1 MVLLKNNRTFEDFF
15 FFFFKC
21 VKNAFLWSWDIS
33 SALLGILETSFKG
46 LSTRKDLN
54 ILMSSMLD
62 SMNSVIDLEIGK
74 PLSPMRS
81 PSRFKIVLLNVYVLW
96 GLLIYIYIFI
106 IVNFYN
112 FFFFLRFRVY
122 FSSILYYFFFSTKQK
137 KNMNKMYL
145 LKH

>member
-1 MVLLKNNRTFEDFF
+1 MVLLNNNRTFKDFY
-15 FFFFKC
+15 C

-74 PLSPMRS
+74 PLSPMY
-81 PSRFKIVLLNVYVLW
+81 P
-96 GLLIYIYIFI
+96 
-106 IVNFYN
+106 
-112 FFFFLRFRVY
+112 
-122 FSSILYYFFFSTKQK
+122 
-137 KNMNKMYL
+137 
-145 LKH
+145 